1 MSWGIKLEG
10 TVDLDFL
17 REPPGKQ
24 TMRIIGEQ
32 AISRI
37 IVETQDLGKDKNNR
51 RFRPYSKL
59 YAEVRKAAGRSTRVD
74 LTDTGH
80 MINAISVTDARNNG
94 VTVGFIDTVNPDRKS
109 ILAKAWPKL
118 SESTKRSFYAI
129 AAAAKRKAGK
139 RPGTGPRRNRS
150 ATSGRRQGPLFSGH
164 PQALPSEKAR
174 YTNRQRP
181 WFGFGSKN
189 SKRRQQISRRAI
201 NLLQEIFDQRRQR
214 R

>member
-1 MSWGIKLEG
+1 MSWDIKLEG

-24 TMRIIGEQ
+24 TMRLIGEQ

-37 IVETQDLGKDKNNR
+37 IVETQDLGKDQNNR

-59 YAEVRKAAGRSTRVD
+59 YAKVRKAAGRSTRVD

-80 MINAISVTDARNNG
+80 MLNAVSVTDSRNNG
-94 VTVGFIDTVNPDRKS
+94 VTIGFIDTVNPERKS
-109 ILAKAWPKL
+109 LLARAWRKL
-118 SESTKRSFYAI
+118 DANTQRSFYAI
-129 AAAAKRKAGK
+129 AAAAKRRAGK
-139 RPGTGPRRNRS
+139 RPGTGPRRNPS
-150 ATSGRRQGPLFSGH
+150 ATRGRRQGPLFSGH
-164 PQALPSEKAR
+164 PQPLPSEKAR

-201 NLLQEIFDQRRQR
+201 NLLQEVFDDRRR
-214 R
+214 RR

>member
-10 TVDLDFL
+10 TVDFDFL

-59 YAEVRKAAGRSTRVD
+59 YAEVRKAAGRKPRVD

-80 MINAISVTDARNNG
+80 MMNAISVPDARNNG

-109 ILAKAWPKL
+109 LLDNAWPKL
-118 SESTKRSFYAI
+118 SENTKRSFYAI
-129 AAAAKRKAGK
+129 FAADKRKAGK
-139 RPGTGPRRNRS
+139 RPGIG
-150 ATSGRRQGPLFSGH
+150 GRRGGH

>member
-1 MSWGIKLEG
+1 MSFGIKMQG
-10 TVDLDFL
+10 TVDLSFL

-24 TMRIIGEQ
+24 VMGIIGEQ

-51 RFRPYSKL
+51 RFKPYNKL
-59 YAEVRKAAGRSTRVD
+59 YAEVRKAAGRGMRVD

-80 MINAISVTDARNNG
+80 MMNAISVTDARNNG
-94 VTVGFIDTVNPDRKS
+94 VTVGFIDTMNPERKS
-109 ILAKAWPKL
+109 LLARAWRKL
-118 SESTKRSFYAI
+118 SPSTKRSFYAI

-139 RPGTGPRRNRS
+139 GASTGARRNRS

-174 YTNRQRP
+174 YTNIKRP

-201 NLLQEIFDQRRQR
+201 NLLQEVFDQRRQR